1 MEDYSKKHCSL
12 SFLVF
17 LIQYFVISFL
27 ETLDISFNYFSDLK
41 SVEAVVLLNRL
52 TVFILYGNPVLGP
65 TGEDPMFIYIEDL
78 VDSASA
84 IRKEQSSTIPDV
96 EFITEI
102 PRRRILKKGCPLGR
116 FSLYRDFSV
125 IQVDNDDSKRIV
137 SKPWK
142 KKGIITPFIESQ
154 ISKKPST
161 AEIVTDFTFITNSLH
176 NNATGVSG
184 KKSLHEDETNEIA
197 DDVMK
202 KIAKEMGLIGIEELN
217 LFQDYVN
224 IPSL

>member
-1 MEDYSKKHCSL
+1 
-12 SFLVF
+12 
-17 LIQYFVISFL
+17 L

-41 SVEAVVLLNRL
+41 SIEAVVLLNRL

-65 TGEDPMFIYIEDL
+65 TGEDPMFMYIEDL
-78 VDSASA
+78 VDAASAS
-84 IRKEQSSTIPDV
+84 RKEQHTSLPDV

-125 IQVDNDDSKRIV
+125 VQVDSDGSKKIL

-142 KKGIITPFIESQ
+142 RKGIITPFVESQ
-154 ISKKPST
+154 ILKKPST

-176 NNATGVSG
+176 NNTIGAMIG
-184 KKSLHEDETNEIA
+184 KKSVHDDETNEIA

-202 KIAKEMGLIGIEELN
+202 KIAKEMGLIGIEELD

-224 IPSL
+224 IPAV